1 MALSDKSTIDNRQS
15 TILRTFR
22 DKPERVIRLPETVL
36 SKAQMDACGAM
47 TGLAIVEIAGRDSV
61 AAAIEAVK
69 TEGFTDL
76 LPTYVYTGTEYGDWN
91 TVPDAVGVLSDRL
104 PDVRVHPL
112 LVLGSP
118 QFWQALNGRFSGVM
132 QERYGAF
139 SPCVGCHLYLH
150 SVRIPI
156 ATTLGRCPII
166 AGEREL
172 HGNSTKVNQIAEALN
187 RYRDLTGAF
196 GIPLLFPL
204 QHISRG
210 DHIEHILGCVWD
222 EGKAQLKCVLS
233 GNYRDAAGGVVVDA
247 GQVAAYLEDYALP
260 LTRAI
265 IEGYLKGEVPN
276 HLKLANRILE
286 TNARPKT

>member
-1 MALSDKSTIDNRQS
+1 MVVFDPQVEKA
-15 TILRTFR
+15 FR
-22 DKPERVIRLPETVL
+22 DKPERVIHFSETVL
-36 SKAQMDACGAM
+36 SKPQMDAYGAM
-47 TGLAIVEIAGRDSV
+47 SGLAVVEIAGRDSV

-69 TEGFTDL
+69 TEGFTNL
-76 LPTYVYTGTEYGDWN
+76 LPTYAYTGTEHGNWA
-91 TVPDAVGVLSDRL
+91 TVPGAVRVLSSQL

-118 QFWQALNGRFSGVM
+118 AFWQALNGRFSGVM
-132 QERYGAF
+132 KQRYGAF

-172 HGNSTKVNQIAEALN
+172 HGNSIKVNQIAQALS
-187 RYRDLTGAF
+187 RYQGLNEAF

-210 DHIEHILGCVWD
+210 DDIEKILGCVWD

-233 GNYRDAAGGVVVDA
+233 GNYRDAGGGVVVNTE
-247 GQVAAYLEDYALP
+247 QVVAYLEDYALP
-260 LTRAI
+260 LTRAVI
-265 IEGYLKGEVPN
+265 HAYLKDEVPQ
-276 HLKLANRILE
+276 HMEMASQLLDPE
-286 TNARPKT
+286 T